1 MKAQRQKSSAYATST
16 GSDEPSKLLEQY
28 GCGPVQFT
36 GTNDALYER
45 HLVFDNVMEATTIGA
60 RERFEAIARS
70 VRDIL
75 SQRWVCTDK
84 AYERENPKRVYYLSM
99 EFLIGRSLANNVT
112 NLLLDPVANEA
123 VKQKKLDWF
132 ELLEQEPDAGLGN
145 GGLGRLAACF
155 LDSMATMQIPA
166 MGYGLRYEYGIF
178 KQTIQDGWQQRS
190 PGQLAPSP

>member
-1 MKAQRQKSSAYATST
+1 MKAQQEKRSVSDSST
-16 GSDEPSKLLEQY
+16 GFDMKKLLEQY

-84 AYERENPKRVYYLSM
+84 AYELS
-99 EFLIGRSLANNVT
+99 LIHISEPTR
-112 NLLLDPVANEA
+112 LL
-123 VKQKKLDWF
+123 
-132 ELLEQEPDAGLGN
+132 
-145 GGLGRLAACF
+145 
-155 LDSMATMQIPA
+155 SI
-166 MGYGLRYEYGIF
+166 
-178 KQTIQDGWQQRS
+178 
-190 PGQLAPSP
+190 